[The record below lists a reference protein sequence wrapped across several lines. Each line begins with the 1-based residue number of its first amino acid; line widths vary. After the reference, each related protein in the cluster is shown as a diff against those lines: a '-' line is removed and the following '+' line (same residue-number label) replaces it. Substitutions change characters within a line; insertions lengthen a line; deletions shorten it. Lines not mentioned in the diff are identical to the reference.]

1 AGARIRPRVTSV
13 GSSRRPPEFHQHST
27 TFSLNPRSRP
37 RPRQRDASGAWRRTH
52 GIRDQGPLKSGRNLE
67 GQWCLELSMFL
78 GLEGNSEHRPPFPGS
93 NRRPTPSGI
102 PAIQYLTYSQ
112 NVAGLW
118 LKYGAKPQ
126 NKGVLGPSRNLHPV

>member
-1 AGARIRPRVTSV
+1 M
-13 GSSRRPPEFHQHST
+13 EFG
-27 TFSLNPRSRP
+27 N
-37 RPRQRDASGAWRRTH
+37 
-52 GIRDQGPLKSGRNLE
+52 QGPLKSGRNLE

-78 GLEGNSEHRPPFPGS
+78 GLEGTAQTAVPGS
-93 NRRPTPSGI
+93 NRWPTPSGI

-126 NKGVLGPSRNLHPV
+126 NKGVLAPSKNLHPV